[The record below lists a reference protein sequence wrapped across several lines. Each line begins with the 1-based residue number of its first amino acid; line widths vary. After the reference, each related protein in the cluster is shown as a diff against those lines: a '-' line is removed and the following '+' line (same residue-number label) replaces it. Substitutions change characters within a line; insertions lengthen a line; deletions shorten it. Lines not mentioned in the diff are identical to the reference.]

1 MKISIN
7 APVDGDKVRKI
18 TYVMGY
24 STRPL
29 QVYVLANDSHW
40 YLQKKVVRFGN
51 HWFGVVTLGDEDLPS
66 SPEYTIIAVA
76 TSDRPKTPLEVL
88 PDMPK
93 SNAVKVKVA

>member
-1 MKISIN
+1 MKLSIH

-18 TYVMGY
+18 SYIVGK

-29 QVYVLANDSHW
+29 QVYVLANDNQW
-40 YLQKKVVRFGN
+40 YLQKKVVRYGN
-51 HWFGVVTLGDEDLPS
+51 FWFGVVTLGDEDLPS

-76 TSDRPKTPLEVL
+76 TSDRPKTPLSVL
-88 PDMPK
+88 PDKPK